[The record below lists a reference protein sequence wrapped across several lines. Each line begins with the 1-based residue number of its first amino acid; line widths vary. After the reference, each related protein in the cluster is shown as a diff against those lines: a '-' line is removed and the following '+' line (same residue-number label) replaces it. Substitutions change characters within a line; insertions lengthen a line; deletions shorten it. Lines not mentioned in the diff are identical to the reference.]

1 LKGRNQLNKKVNK
14 KLYKKELEQIE
25 EACIKFGGSMEISD
39 IDYELARYKSDHGM
53 IIFYQ
58 YKSSAGNHAIRQRI
72 SNLINDDLIDVVMWL
87 MMLENNT
94 DFSVKNISS
103 AWNDRDIRYALKG
116 RR

>member
-1 LKGRNQLNKKVNK
+1 
-14 KLYKKELEQIE
+14 
-25 EACIKFGGSMEISD
+25 
-39 IDYELARYKSDHGM
+39 M

-94 DFSVKNISS
+94 TFSVTNVSDVWPERVI
-103 AWNDRDIRYALKG
+103 RDALKG